1 MGAPQGERRV
11 RRVSRRSILKGGAA
25 AAIGAAAGLPR
36 TARAQAA
43 PRAITGRFRFTK
55 VERTTIDA
63 VADTFI
69 VHRSG
74 DDPGGASLGTFEYVA
89 RLLEGSLE
97 DGLRNVFGGGPLRR
111 DLSTFMAPDDI
122 PVAKKMRWRRS
133 IARDRGVYRSG
144 IRALNEQAGA
154 DGFAAL
160 PLPAR
165 TALLRA
171 AEARLLG
178 DDLERFFATI
188 FAHTME
194 AAYGH
199 PVYGGNKGMKA
210 WKRIGFPGDRFDDPS
225 RTWGYTNEEIGEP
238 G

>member
-1 MGAPQGERRV
+1 MS
-11 RRVSRRSILKGGAA
+11 RVSRRTFLKGGAA

-36 TARAQAA
+36 VAGAQAA

-55 VERTTIDA
+55 KERATIDA
-63 VADTFI
+63 VADTLI
-69 VHRSG
+69 VHRSVE
-74 DDPGGASLGTFEYVA
+74 DPGGASLGTFDYVA
-89 RLLEGSLE
+89 RLLEGSIE

-111 DLSTFMAPDDI
+111 DLSAFMAPKDI
-122 PVAKKMRWRRS
+122 PVAKQMRWRRS
-133 IARDRGVYRSG
+133 IARDRGVYRHG

-154 DGFAAL
+154 GGFAAL
-160 PLPAR
+160 PLPVR

-171 AEARLLG
+171 ADGGLLG
-178 DDLERFFATI
+178 DDLKRFFETI

-210 WKRIGFPGDRFDDPS
+210 WKRIGFPGDRFDDRS
-225 RTWGYTNEEIGEP
+225 RTWGYTHEEIGEP

>member
-1 MGAPQGERRV
+1 V
-11 RRVSRRSILKGGAA
+11 NRVSRRSFLKGGAA
-25 AAIGAAAGLPR
+25 AAIGAAASGLPR
-36 TARAQAA
+36 AAPARAA

-55 VERTTIDA
+55 VERATIDA

-69 VHRSG
+69 VHRSA
-74 DDPGGASLGTFEYVA
+74 DDPGGAALGTFVYVA
-89 RLLEGSLE
+89 RLHEGSIE
-97 DGLRNVFGGGPLRR
+97 DGLRHVFGGGPLRR
-111 DLSTFMAPDDI
+111 DLSSFMAPDEI
-122 PVAKKMRWRRS
+122 PVVKKMRWRKT
-133 IARDRGVYRSG
+133 IARDRGVYRGG
-144 IRALNEQAGA
+144 IAALNEQAGA
-154 DGFAAL
+154 GGFAAL

-171 AEARLLG
+171 ADAGALG
-178 DDLERFFATI
+178 DDLKRFFDTI

-199 PVYGGNKGMKA
+199 PAYGGNKGMKA

-225 RTWGYTNEEIGEP
+225 RTWGYTHREMGEQ